1 MKIDRDWIKA
11 RIDAAAEGILPIP
24 DNLDKATQALFWE
37 YRSQTRASERGISP
51 IYNLS
56 KRDHDDTLSMY
67 QIYMQCSSEY
77 EAAIVLLGD
86 YAHWEYLCTRPWFS
100 KRRDEWE
107 RERSVRDY
115 ANGVTGLRKAA
126 EAGNA
131 SAAEKLM
138 NLSKPKAPPG
148 RPSPKRREQEAAFKD
163 DVDRY
168 LEKQALEAAQN
179 GTIQ

>member
-1 MKIDRDWIKA
+1 MKIDREWIQK
-11 RIDAAAEGILPIP
+11 RIDAVNDGILPIP

-37 YRSQTRASERGISP
+37 YRSQTRSEERGITP
-51 IYNLS
+51 VYNLS

-86 YAHWEYLCTRPWFS
+86 YAHWEHLCTRPWFS
-100 KRRDEWE
+100 QRRDAWE

-115 ANGVTGLRKAA
+115 ANGITGLRKAA

-138 NLSKPKAPPG
+138 NLSKPKAPVG
-148 RPSPKRREQEAAFKD
+148 RPSPKRREEEGKFKD

-168 LEKQALEAAQN
+168 LEQQAAEAAS